1 MLTAVLGALTIAF
14 SAIFVSLAAVS
25 PATAAIFRCAYA
37 LPPLLLLAWLE
48 RRRFGG
54 RAEGQR
60 RLAWIA
66 GVFFAVDLVLWHHA
80 IEEVGAGLATVLGN
94 TQVVIVPI
102 AAWLFLGE
110 RPGGR
115 VAASVPLVLI
125 GVVLISGVLGDEA
138 FGRNPALGVLFGIG
152 TGIAY
157 AGFLLVQRRAN
168 ADPRRPAGPL
178 FDATLSAA
186 IVSLLIGL
194 PLGEVDLVPTWPA
207 HFWLI
212 LLALSVQVGGWLLI
226 SISLPRLP
234 AAVTSV
240 VLTIQPVGS
249 VVLGIWILNE
259 APSELQLARRAVH
272 HRRAAADDPARSIAR
287 RATGSAGGRLSR
299 YSAASSVACGS
310 VGGRVTVK
318 RVLPGCAVDLD
329 PAAVARH
336 HPVRDMQPQPGALA
350 RLLRGVERL
359 EEARA
364 HLRRDPG
371 AAVGDRDPHAG
382 ALRRRL
388 GFGA

>member
-1 MLTAVLGALTIAF
+1 MLTALRDRPVLTAVLGALTIAF

-37 LPPLLLLAWLE
+37 LPLLLLLAWFE
-48 RRRFGG
+48 RRRFGS

-60 RLAWIA
+60 SLAWIA
-66 GVFFAVDLVLWHHA
+66 GAFFAIDLVLWHHA

-125 GVVLISGVLGDEA
+125 GVVLISGVVGGEA
-138 FGRNPALGVLFGIG
+138 FGRNPVLGVIFGIG
-152 TGIAY
+152 TGLAY

-168 ADPRRPAGPL
+168 ADARRPAGPL

-186 IVSLLIGL
+186 IFSLLIGL
-194 PLGEVDLVPTWPA
+194 PLGEVDLLPSWPA
-207 HFWLI
+207 HGWLI
-212 LLALSVQVGGWLLI
+212 LLALGVQVLGWLLI

-249 VVLGIWILNE
+249 VVLGIWLLGE
-259 APSELQLARRAVH
+259 APSGLQLLGVLFILAGLLLTTLRV
-272 HRRAAADDPARSIAR
+272 RS
-287 RATGSAGGRLSR
+287 
-299 YSAASSVACGS
+299 
-310 VGGRVTVK
+310 
-318 RVLPGCAVDLD
+318 P
-329 PAAVARH
+329 
-336 HPVRDMQPQPGALA
+336 
-350 RLLRGVERL
+350 
-359 EEARA
+359 EARQA
-364 HLRRDPG
+364 QPETG
-371 AAVGDRDPHAG
+371 
-382 ALRRRL
+382 
-388 GFGA
+388 

>member
-1 MLTAVLGALTIAF
+1 MSSLVALLRERPVLTAVLGALTIAF

-25 PATAAIFRCAYA
+25 PATAAVFRCAYA
-37 LPPLLLLAWLE
+37 LPPLLLLAWVE
-48 RRRFGG
+48 RRRFGE

-66 GVFFAVDLVLWHHA
+66 GIFFAVDLVLWHHA

-138 FGRNPALGVLFGIG
+138 FGRNPALGVLFGLG

-207 HFWLI
+207 HGWLI
-212 LLALSVQVGGWLLI
+212 LLALSVQVVGWLLI
-226 SISLPRLP
+226 STSLPRLP

-249 VVLGIWILNE
+249 VLLGIWILNE
-259 APSELQLARRAVH
+259 APSGFQLLGVLFIIAGLLLTTLRVRSPDARRAQ
-272 HRRAAADDPARSIAR
+272 PE
-287 RATGSAGGRLSR
+287 TG
-299 YSAASSVACGS
+299 
-310 VGGRVTVK
+310 
-318 RVLPGCAVDLD
+318 
-329 PAAVARH
+329 
-336 HPVRDMQPQPGALA
+336 
-350 RLLRGVERL
+350 
-359 EEARA
+359 
-364 HLRRDPG
+364 
-371 AAVGDRDPHAG
+371 
-382 ALRRRL
+382 
-388 GFGA
+388 